1 MTTVTAVTRAAV
13 VLASGSAMLVFSK
26 VTFSTLVP
34 MLVGIMLVL
43 LGVAIAYRPSS
54 VLGLLIVLTAS
65 ALASDVATLTDIG
78 GVLTATVTLFIP
90 SLLMAWAALS
100 SEPGDPYALRV
111 RKRASVR
118 LLAMAA
124 ACTFCVPAFAVCVGI
139 VLPTASMGVSTMTE
153 MSVLLLAAVT
163 TALLLTRSAPAT
175 KAARPAPEE

>member
-13 VLASGSAMLVFSK
+13 VLASGGAMLVFSK

-34 MLVGIMLVL
+34 MLVGILLVL
-43 LGVAIAYRPSS
+43 LGVVIAYRPSS

-65 ALASDVATLTDIG
+65 ALASDVGTLTDIG
-78 GVLTATVTLFIP
+78 GVLTAAVTLFIP

-100 SEPGDPYALRV
+100 SEPGEPYDLRV
-111 RKRASVR
+111 RTRAFVR

-124 ACTFCVPAFAVCVGI
+124 ACVLCVPIFAVCVGI

-163 TALLLTRSAPAT
+163 AALLLTRSAPVT
-175 KAARPAPEE
+175 EAARPAPEE